1 MGAAPPGGEEGNL
14 LALPGLRIL
23 LIMLLPLL
31 WAFLWAAPA
40 AVVPVLVGGYSLPAP
55 APRSASLLYS
65 EIAAILPASM
75 GYFNT

>member
-1 MGAAPPGGEEGNL
+1 MGVAPPGGEEGNL
-14 LALPGLRIL
+14 PALPGLRM

-40 AVVPVLVGGYSLPAP
+40 AAVPVLVGGYSLPAP